1 MNKFT
6 QRLTLDQ
13 PAAYQIKV
21 SGQLDEAWIG
31 WNRDVAVS
39 IEDDGSNMPVST
51 LTCVMDQSALHGLLR
66 RLFSFGLP
74 IISVLWIDPQVAER
88 GH

>member
-13 PAAYQIKV
+13 PVGYQIKV

-31 WNRDVAVS
+31 WNKDVDISV
-39 IEDDGSNMPVST
+39 EDDGSSMPVST
-51 LTCVMDQSALHGLLR
+51 LTGILDQSALHGLLR

-74 IISVLWIDPQVAER
+74 IISVLWIDRPPAGS